1 MTHSGAK
8 MNSKVESS
16 DSDLRSFVSQFN
28 RERERERERERDRP
42 GAGGRRRSATVKK
55 ALK

>member
-28 RERERERERERDRP
+28 RERERERERDRP